1 MFLYKGVF
9 SMEMRDKL
17 LIASKVYQSIPTYF
31 AHWENAFIKKNELDD
46 AYAALLTN
54 ILSSIT
60 REEFSFF
67 MMEFIA
73 KLNNGHTL
81 FYDSRLEK
89 SPLGFTIDYINEE
102 WIVTSS
108 SISQLETGDK
118 IIFLQKQSIQSLFQQ
133 LKKYIVAS
141 SENGRYA
148 SFSEFLEMYLPDNY
162 SITYENRNAITE
174 TIVVERQHT
183 EQVVLMTECKW
194 LSSEIAYM
202 KIPSF
207 NHPRFEE
214 SALQNMNEFMN
225 ANTLII
231 DVRGNSGGS
240 TPVHLVKKL
249 MNKPYRWW
257 SESSPLHIGTF
268 SYEATLGL
276 DNGYYQDANMLW
288 NSPYETPSDNAFAG
302 DMIILVDRHTHSA
315 AEDFTMFFKDNKRA
329 TIIGEITK
337 GSTGQPFTYQH
348 KSGIIF
354 YIGTKK
360 AYMPDGTKFEGV
372 GISPDIYM
380 ELMREDLYTKYDRIL
395 EYAKG
400 KVYLQR

>member
-1 MFLYKGVF
+1 
-9 SMEMRDKL
+9 MEMKEKL
-17 LIASKVYQSIPTYF
+17 IIASKVYQSIPIYF
-31 AHWENAFIKKNELDD
+31 AHWENAFIKKNELDE
-46 AYAALLTN
+46 AYATLLTN
-54 ILSSIT
+54 ILVSTT
-60 REEFSFF
+60 REEFSFL

-81 FYDSRLEK
+81 FRDPLLEK
-89 SPLGFTIDYINEE
+89 SSLEFTIDFINKE

-108 SISQLETGDK
+108 SIPQLETGDK
-118 IIFLQKQSIQSLFQQ
+118 IISLQEQPIQSLFQQ

-148 SFSEFLEMYLPDNY
+148 SFSKFLGMYLPDNY
-162 SITYENRNAITE
+162 SITYENRNNVTE
-174 TIVVERQHT
+174 VIVVERQHT

-207 NHPRFEE
+207 NHPSFEE

-231 DVRGNSGGS
+231 DVRGNRGGN
-240 TPVHLVKKL
+240 TPVHLVEKI

-257 SESSPLHIGTF
+257 SESSPLNIGIF
-268 SYEATLGL
+268 SYKATLGL
-276 DNGYYQDANMLW
+276 DNGFYQDANMLW
-288 NSPYETPSDNAFAG
+288 NSPYEASSADAFAG
-302 DMIILVDRHTHSA
+302 DVIILVDRHTHSA

-329 TIIGEITK
+329 TIIGETTK
-337 GSTGQPFTYQH
+337 GSTGQPFPYQH
-348 KSGIIF
+348 ESGIVV

-372 GISPDIYM
+372 GISPDIYI
-380 ELMREDLYTKYDRIL
+380 ELTREDLYNKYDRIL

-400 KVYLQR
+400 KVCLQR

>member
-1 MFLYKGVF
+1 
-9 SMEMRDKL
+9 MEIQEKL
-17 LIASKVYQSIPTYF
+17 IIASKVYQSIPIYF
-31 AHWENAFIKKNELDD
+31 AHWENAFIKKDELDD
-46 AYAALLTN
+46 TYATLLTN
-54 ILSSIT
+54 ILASTT
-60 REEFSFF
+60 REEFSFL

-73 KLNNGHTL
+73 KLNNGHTF
-81 FYDSRLEK
+81 FYDPLLEK
-89 SPLGFTIDYINEE
+89 SPLGFTIDFINKE

-108 SISQLETGDK
+108 SISQLEIGDK
-118 IIFLQKQSIQSLFQQ
+118 IISLQKQPIQSLFQQ

-141 SENGRYA
+141 NENGRYA
-148 SFSEFLEMYLPDNY
+148 SFSKFLEMYLPDNY
-162 SITYENRNAITE
+162 SITYENRNAVTE

-207 NHPRFEE
+207 NHPSFEK

-231 DVRGNSGGS
+231 DVRENGGGS

-257 SESSPLHIGTF
+257 SESSPLHIGIF

-288 NSPYETPSDNAFAG
+288 NSPYETPSTDAFAG
-302 DMIILVDRHTHSA
+302 DMIILVGRHTHSA

-329 TIIGEITK
+329 TIIGETTK

-348 KSGIIF
+348 ESGIVF

-360 AYMPDGTKFEGV
+360 EYMPDGTKFEGV
-372 GISPDIYM
+372 GISPDLYM
-380 ELMREDLYTKYDRIL
+380 ELTREDLYNNYDRIL
-395 EYAKG
+395 EYAKD
-400 KVYLQR
+400 KVCLQR